1 MFDGPCGI
9 GSSMKELRP
18 IKVMGH
24 ARAKGIMI
32 VRDGRMGN
40 KK

>member
-1 MFDGPCGI
+1 MFDEPCDI

-18 IKVMGH
+18 IKIMGH
-24 ARAKGIMI
+24 ARAKDITR
-32 VRDGRMGN
+32 VRDGRMKN

>member
-1 MFDGPCGI
+1 
-9 GSSMKELRP
+9 MKELRP
-18 IKVMGH
+18 INMIGH

-32 VRDGRMGN
+32 VRDGRMRN